1 MIELTHLRNQIKLK
15 MMIYVVTEFILFMV
29 ILIKMIKKHNHT
41 SAIEL
46 HTLQSKKDLMI
57 IILFIKQK
65 KAGYRKMAF
74 LLDHGQTL
82 VQNAL

>member
-1 MIELTHLRNQIKLK
+1 MIELTHLRNQIKLT

-29 ILIKMIKKHNHT
+29 ILIKMMKNNHT

-46 HTLQSKKDLMI
+46 HTLHSEKDLMI
-57 IILFIKQK
+57 IILFLKQK